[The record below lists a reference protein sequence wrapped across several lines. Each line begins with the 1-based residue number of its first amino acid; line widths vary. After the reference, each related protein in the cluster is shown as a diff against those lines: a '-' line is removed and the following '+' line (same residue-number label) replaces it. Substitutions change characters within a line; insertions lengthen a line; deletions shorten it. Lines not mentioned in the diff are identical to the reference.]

1 MHAGKSKY
9 IILLCALKKGKEY
22 FISRNILLRYAFY
35 DEQKKFLFR
44 RKGIFD
50 LKYRRLTFKVSD
62 AEISKELFY
71 INIKRYKIQIFNILD
86 SYKNFFFDL
95 KLIFKHF
102 LMIEIESITFRI
114 SFIVTT
120 ENL

>member
-86 SYKNFFFDL
+86 SYKIFFF
-95 KLIFKHF
+95 
-102 LMIEIESITFRI
+102 
-114 SFIVTT
+114 
-120 ENL
+120 